1 MRAMQNTSFLN
12 NLIQGISK
20 RSAKLFQDPYRQFN
34 INPITLKYL
43 KHLPPGKHR
52 THAMLNGVLHYMNAQ
67 ELLHA
72 IKEIFIDEVYKVQLS
87 PAPTIIDCG
96 ANIGLSIIYLKR
108 LFPDANIIAFEPDKT
123 NFELLQRNMSSFHLN
138 DVKLEQ
144 KAVWKENTVI
154 SFVNEGS
161 MSSRIEQASS
171 SNDKVTAIKLKDY
184 LDRKI
189 DFLKI
194 DIEGAEFEVLKDIEP
209 NLNLVQNMFFE
220 YHGSFNQNNELVE
233 ILDIINK
240 AGFSFYIKE
249 ASSVYNHPF
258 LFFQSQTKKQYDIQL
273 NIFCFRTE

>member
-12 NLIQGISK
+12 NLIRGFSK
-20 RSAKLFQDPYRQFN
+20 RSAKLFHDPYRRLN
-34 INPITLKYL
+34 INPIKLKYL

-52 THAMLNGVLHYMNAQ
+52 THKMLDGVLHYMNAQ

-96 ANIGLSIIYLKR
+96 ANIGLSVIYLKK
-108 LFPDANIIAFEPDKT
+108 LFPNAHITAFEPDKT
-123 NFELLQRNMSSFHLN
+123 NFGLLQKNMYSFHLN

-161 MSSRIEQASS
+161 MSSRIEQTSS
-171 SNDKVTAIKLKDY
+171 SNDKVTAVKLKDY
-184 LDRKI
+184 LNRNI
-189 DFLKI
+189 DFLKV
-194 DIEGAEFEVLKDIEP
+194 DIEGAEYEVLKDIES
-209 NLNLVQNMFFE
+209 NLNVVENMFFE
-220 YHGSFNQNNELVE
+220 YHGNFNQNKELVE
-233 ILDIINK
+233 ILDIINR

-258 LFFQSQTKKQYDIQL
+258 MFSQSQIEKQYDIQL
-273 NIFCFRTE
+273 NIFCFRA